1 MGNVK
6 IRARLIACAGL
17 WLAASPLFISVGYP
31 ETAFG
36 PDPDPDRSHAAR
48 ERQLPGGYPSAPSL
62 PVAFSIPVEPLGFSG
77 PGPLY
82 LGARN
87 AMASLGF
94 IDENRLLFT
103 FRVPGLIR
111 RGLKPGENPDS
122 DMRQIRAVVL
132 NISTGAVESEALWS
146 VHDRASYLWMLN
158 DGHFL
163 LRDNENLSEGD
174 SHLDLKPLLRF
185 PGRLLRIGLDP
196 GQQFIVASSLE
207 PAEASASPGVVGSP
221 ATASA
226 NITTDEEEADHAAP
240 DFVVRI
246 LHRESGKVMLVSRTR
261 ALVHLP
267 INSVGY
273 LEDLR
278 GPADDW
284 VLNLNYFTG
293 GSHVLGS
300 VSSTCAPNNGFISEE
315 IVLATGCAPAGAIRL
330 AAVTT
335 DGRILWDDLNAATS
349 VWPIQFQSANG
360 LRIGFETLAVTHAVG
375 PYTPL
380 DNDDI
385 KGQVVRILN
394 TATGEIA
401 FESPASPVLD
411 IGGNA
416 ALSPSGRRVAV
427 INAGAIQIFNLPEPP
442 PIPNPPNQQPAR

>member
-1 MGNVK
+1 VA
-6 IRARLIACAGL
+6 RAGQY
-17 WLAASPLFISVGYP
+17 LAAAALFVFAVYP
-31 ETAFG
+31 QFAFG
-36 PDPDPDRSHAAR
+36 SGPEPDHLRTVK
-48 ERQLPGGYPSAPSL
+48 ERQLPGGYPSAPSQ
-62 PVAFSIPVEPLGFSG
+62 PAAFSIPIEPLGFSG

-82 LGARN
+82 LGERN

-111 RGLKPGENPDS
+111 RSLKPGQNPDS
-122 DMRQIRAVVL
+122 DVRQIRALVL
-132 NISTGAVESEALWS
+132 NASTGAVESEALWS
-146 VHDRASYLWMLN
+146 VHDRARYLWMLN

-163 LRDNENLSEGD
+163 LRDKENLSEGD
-174 SHLDLKPLLRF
+174 SHLDLKPLLQF

-196 GQQFIVASSLE
+196 GQHLIVSNSVE
-207 PAEASASPGVVGSP
+207 PAEAPAAPGAIGSP

-226 NITTDEEEADHAAP
+226 TITTDEQETEHTGP

-246 LHRESGKVMLVSRTR
+246 LRRESGKVMLVSRTR
-261 ALVHLP
+261 SLVHLP
-267 INSVGY
+267 INSEGY
-273 LEDLR
+273 LENLR

-293 GSHVLGS
+293 GSHILGK
-300 VSSTCAPNNGFISEE
+300 VDSTCPPNNEFISEK
-315 IVLATGCAPAGAIRL
+315 IVLATGCESSGAISL

-335 DGRILWDDLNAATS
+335 EGRILWADLNAPTS
-349 VWPIQFQSANG
+349 VWPVQFQSANG
-360 LRIGFETLAVTHAVG
+360 LRIGFETLAVTHSVG

-380 DNDDI
+380 SNDDI
-385 KGQVVRILN
+385 KGQLVRVLN

-416 ALSPSGRRVAV
+416 AISPSGRRVAV
-427 INAGAIQIFNLPEPP
+427 INAGAIQIFDLPAPP
-442 PIPNPPNQQPAR
+442 PVPNPPNQ